1 MRKVIIRLFAVLLV
15 TVMLIPQT
23 VFAAEPDNPGDP
35 VTPPP
40 TRYNNTIST
49 ATSAKKQNNQIRITA
64 DFEGYSSLVTYATIE
79 VYIREYT
86 AEHGYQTYP
95 GSTHTY
101 TFTTYYGSID
111 DYFPF
116 SSASMFL
123 VRVIYT
129 VYGTGGDPDVIS
141 YNKIMFK

>member
-1 MRKVIIRLFAVLLV
+1 MRKVIVRLFAVLLV
-15 TVMLIPQT
+15 TVMLMPQT
-23 VFAAEPDNPGDP
+23 VFAAEPNDPGEP
-35 VTPPP
+35 VTPP

-49 ATSAKKQNNQIRITA
+49 ATSVKKQNNQIRVIA
-64 DFEGYSSLVTYATIE
+64 DFEGYSNLVTYATIE

-86 AEHGYQTYP
+86 PEGGYQTYP

-101 TFTTYYGSID
+101 TFTTYYGTID

-141 YNKIMFK
+141 YNKILFK